1 MLGLLRLRWLFSLLP
16 RTISYFLSEK
26 VPFYYKL
33 ILLIPV
39 FWAFTPVAR
48 ISNILPI
55 LGLLDEFTIALLT
68 MALFTWLVSRYQLRK
83 NPPEASKTA
92 KVEIIEGEYYI
103 KDTPPVNKG
112 K

>member
-1 MLGLLRLRWLFSLLP
+1 MLAMLRLRWLFSLLP

-33 ILLIPV
+33 VLLIPV

-48 ISNILPI
+48 ITNIYPI
-55 LGLLDEFTIALLT
+55 FGLLDEFTITLLT
-68 MALFTWLVSRYQLRK
+68 MALFTWLVGRYQLRK
-83 NPPEASKTA
+83 NPPDASKTA

-103 KDTPPVNKG
+103 KDTPPASKNK
-112 K
+112 

>member
-1 MLGLLRLRWLFSLLP
+1 MLALLRLRWLLSLLP

-33 ILLIPV
+33 VLLIPV
-39 FWAFTPVAR
+39 FWAFTPIAR
-48 ISNILPI
+48 ITNIYPI
-55 LGLLDEFTIALLT
+55 FGLLDEFTITLLT

-83 NPPEASKTA
+83 NPPDVTKTA
-92 KVEIIEGEYYI
+92 PVEIIEGEYYI
-103 KDTPPVNKG
+103 KDAPPTNKY